1 MLYVLY
7 NSPVQDINSGH
18 KPYTWGYMGK
28 NKSLE
33 RHYNKWGYIF
43 IIPFVLG
50 FLIFHLWPMMNTFYY
65 AFCDLKHV
73 SIVTEPPPL
82 LISKGL
88 PWYKNFADLFETGT
102 FSAALR
108 NTGLFFV
115 AQTIPEWIL
124 AFWLAAVLTDRRL
137 KIKGRWL
144 FKTAYFFPNLMASPV
159 LWGFI
164 SFYYTAS
171 YTIFMISMMDGFGF
185 TEHDIE
191 VLFQPRVMIIIASV
205 FMHFGI
211 TCLYAIVGV
220 TSVPTEILEA
230 AEVDGANRPYTF
242 FRVTLPCMR
251 PILLF
256 IVIMSVV
263 DGLGMSD
270 IPGSLGNPYDTQRR
284 TVTLMMYLEQLL
296 GAGSVWDRAS
306 AFCLVMLVIS
316 AAVSGLIYFTLI
328 RDRYEAK
335 LQRQIRKEK
344 REERRLEKQRL
355 LANKGQ

>member
-1 MLYVLY
+1 
-7 NSPVQDINSGH
+7 
-18 KPYTWGYMGK
+18 MGK
-28 NKSLE
+28 NKSIE

-50 FLIFHLWPMMNTFYY
+50 FLIFHLWPMANTFYY

-73 SIVTEPPPL
+73 SVVTEPPPL
-82 LISKGL
+82 LISHGL

-102 FSAALR
+102 FVSALR
-108 NTGLFFV
+108 NTALFFV

-144 FKTAYFFPNLMASPV
+144 FKTAFFFPNLMASPV
-159 LWGFI
+159 LWGFVT
-164 SFYYTAS
+164 FYYTAS

-185 TEHDIE
+185 TEQDIE

-220 TSVPTEILEA
+220 TSVPTEVLEA

-242 FRVTLPCMR
+242 FHITLPCMR

-256 IVIMSVV
+256 IVILSVV
-263 DGLGMSD
+263 DGLGMSE
-270 IPGSLGNPYDTQRR
+270 IPSYLGNPYDAQRR
-284 TVTLMMYLEQLL
+284 TTTLMIYLETLI
-296 GAGSVWDRAS
+296 GAGKVWDRAS
-306 AFCLVMLVIS
+306 AFCLIMLVLS
-316 AAVSGLIYFTLI
+316 AGVSGLIYFVLI

-344 REERRLEKQRL
+344 REERRLERQRR
-355 LANKGQ
+355 LAAKEQ

>member
-1 MLYVLY
+1 
-7 NSPVQDINSGH
+7 
-18 KPYTWGYMGK
+18 MGK
-28 NKSLE
+28 NKSIE

-50 FLIFHLWPMMNTFYY
+50 FLIFHLWPMLTTFYY

-73 SIVTEPPPL
+73 TVIEEPPPL
-82 LISKGL
+82 LIANGL

-102 FSAALR
+102 FASALR
-108 NTGLFFV
+108 NTAIFFV

-144 FKTAYFFPNLMASPV
+144 FKTAFFFPNLMVSPS
-159 LWGFI
+159 LLSLIIF
-164 SFYYTAS
+164 FYTAR
-171 YTIFMISMMDGFGF
+171 YVIYIISLVDGFGI
-185 TEHDIE
+185 TEEDIAN
-191 VLFQPRVMIIIASV
+191 LLQMRVMIVLAGI

-220 TSVPTEILEA
+220 TSVPTEVLEA

-251 PILLF
+251 PILFF
-256 IVIMSVV
+256 IVILSVV
-263 DGLGMSD
+263 DGLGMSE
-270 IPGSLGNPYDTQRR
+270 IPSYFGDPYDTQRR
-284 TVTLMMYLEQLL
+284 TITLMDYLERLL
-296 GAGSVWDRAS
+296 NAGKVWDRSS

-316 AAVSGLIYFTLI
+316 AAISGLIYFTLI

-355 LANKGQ
+355 LASKGQ